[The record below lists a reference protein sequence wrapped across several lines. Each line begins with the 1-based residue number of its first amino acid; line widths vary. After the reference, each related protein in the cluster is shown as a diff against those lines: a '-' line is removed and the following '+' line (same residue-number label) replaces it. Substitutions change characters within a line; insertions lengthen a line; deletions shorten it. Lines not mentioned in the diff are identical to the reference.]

1 MVKLCQKGNFCVDI
15 YNYFEKELKM
25 TIVNDVTRTITS
37 QNIPIFTRQLD
48 LSIIVPTRNEAGN
61 IEKLLSGIQ
70 QALLGKKV
78 EVIFVDDSS
87 DNTPEII
94 NNVSTQFDDIHV
106 CMIHREP
113 HQRIGGLGGAV
124 VAGLQSAGA
133 EYAVVMDGDL
143 QHPPSLLPT
152 LLEKAVTQHV
162 DMVVATRRSQE
173 STVAGLN
180 AARNFISRVLDLTAR
195 VFFPKQLQGVSDPL
209 TGFFLVRVNAINPQ
223 TLQPKGFK
231 ILLEILVRNPNLL
244 KAEVPFHF
252 GERFAGQSKAS
263 AKEVFK
269 YLNLLWVLRFGEGT
283 LRFMGF
289 ALVGL
294 SGIVVN
300 SLALFVATDLLKI
313 FYIYSAAIATVI
325 STVWNFTLNETLVYR
340 VKSKASSR
348 FGRLVIFFV
357 MNVIALALR
366 TPIMYI
372 FTSVIGIY
380 YIISNL
386 LSLGLLTLARFAL
399 ADNIIWAGN
408 KSNKPVKNQTV
419 SQGE

>member
-1 MVKLCQKGNFCVDI
+1 
-15 YNYFEKELKM
+15 M
-25 TIVNDVTRTITS
+25 TTLNDVTGTITS
-37 QNIPIFTRQLD
+37 HNIPIYTRQLD

-61 IEKLLSGIQ
+61 IEKLLAGIQ
-70 QALLGKKV
+70 QAMMGKKV

-87 DNTPEII
+87 DNTPEVI
-94 NNVSTQFDDIHV
+94 NRVSQQFEGIHV

-113 HQRIGGLGGAV
+113 DQRIGGLGGAV

-152 LLEKAVTQHV
+152 LLEKAISQHA

-180 AARNFISRVLDLTAR
+180 TARNFISRVLDLTAR
-195 VFFPKQLQGVSDPL
+195 LFFPKQLHGVSDPL
-209 TGFFLVRVNAINPQ
+209 TGFFLVRVNSINPQ
-223 TLQPKGFK
+223 TLRPKGFK
-231 ILLEILVRNPNLL
+231 ILLEILVRNPNLK

-269 YLNLLWVLRFGEGT
+269 YLNLLWVLRFGESS
-283 LRFMGF
+283 LRFIGF

-300 SLALFVATDLLKI
+300 SLALYLATDLFKI

-325 STVWNFTLNETLVYR
+325 STVWNFTLNEAWVYHAQG
-340 VKSKASSR
+340 KTSSK
-348 FGRLVIFFV
+348 FGRLGIFFV

-366 TPIMYI
+366 TPIIYL
-372 FTSVIGIY
+372 FTSVVGIH
-380 YIISNL
+380 YILSNL

-399 ADNIIWAGN
+399 ADNLIWAGD
-408 KSNKPVKNQTV
+408 KSNKPVSNQAV